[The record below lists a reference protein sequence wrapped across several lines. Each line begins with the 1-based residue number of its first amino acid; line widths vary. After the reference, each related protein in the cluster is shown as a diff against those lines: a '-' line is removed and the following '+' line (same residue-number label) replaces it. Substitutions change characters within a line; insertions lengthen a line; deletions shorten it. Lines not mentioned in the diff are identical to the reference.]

1 MIYPPKQN
9 FSIFFEEIDKLILK
23 YIWKFKMNA
32 TSTLAIRLQMSIQ
45 CGIGISIDKCIN
57 G

>member
-1 MIYPPKQN
+1 MKYPPKQN
-9 FSIFFEEIDKLILK
+9 FSIFFEEIYTLILK

-32 TSTLAIRLQMSIQ
+32 TSALSIRLQMSIQ

>member
-1 MIYPPKQN
+1 MKYPPKQN

-32 TSTLAIRLQMSIQ
+32 TSILAIRLQMSIQ